1 MEVNMM
7 FIPVPGKV
15 YYIQAKAYCAIS
27 LQSFMQK
34 IIQKLVTRNRD
45 KTSGHVR
52 YIYNNLPT
60 NQEVHRNRNTSCDY
74 RYTGSSGKQEV
85 TVELY

>member
-1 MEVNMM
+1 MM
-7 FIPVPGKV
+7 FIAVRGKV

-34 IIQKLVTRNRD
+34 MIQKLVTRNSRD
-45 KTSGHVR
+45 KTFGHVR

-60 NQEVHRNRNTSCDY
+60 NQGNTQTPQY
-74 RYTGSSGKQEV
+74 IM
-85 TVELY
+85 